1 MLTWFHLGLI
11 QTLFCYWKQASLYV
25 KRHRFKMQFLS
36 RTEDIWQL
44 YERLFSYF
52 FQKGKC
58 TLAAFTAKWYNS
70 TTDCLNSLAVTQ
82 PEMWSTLWLADSNIT
97 ETTHHAGANCWRL
110 LWFHTWRIKHACVN
124 FEIASL
130 LTKELIIAGLSAQ
143 KRNAVELHSKMGL
156 TFLVVVTCEQLGELY

>member
-1 MLTWFHLGLI
+1 MWKWKGIGLKCNSFPERRI
-11 QTLFCYWKQASLYV
+11 YDSFMSDYSVTSSKKANAHWLLLQPSGTSV
-25 KRHRFKMQFLS
+25 K
-36 RTEDIWQL
+36 
-44 YERLFSYF
+44 
-52 FQKGKC
+52 C
-58 TLAAFTAKWYNS
+58 
-70 TTDCLNSLAVTQ
+70 TDCLNSLAVTQ

-97 ETTHHAGANCWRL
+97 ETTHHAGANFWRL

-156 TFLVVVTCEQLGELY
+156 NFLVVVTCEQLGELY